1 VGLPERWRQALGAF
15 HPLTDPHHPAM
26 AKAAAPKGKKD
37 TGEETQLILR
47 NKKLR
52 HDYAV
57 LDSWEAGMVLMG
69 SEVKSLRA
77 GDVQIADAH
86 ARLDKNNELW
96 LYGLHIG
103 EYRQAGVFGHVPQQ
117 PRKLLLKR
125 RELDKIVGLMK
136 GKGLTLAPEAM
147 FFRHGYA
154 KCVVC
159 LCQGKTRGDKRQ
171 DLIKT
176 AQKRDVDR
184 EMARRLKRG

>member
-1 VGLPERWRQALGAF
+1 
-15 HPLTDPHHPAM
+15 M
-26 AKAAAPKGKKD
+26 AKAAGSKSNKD
-37 TGEETQLILR
+37 AAEETQLILR
-47 NKKLR
+47 NRKLR

-77 GDVQIADAH
+77 GDVQVADAH
-86 ARLDKNNELW
+86 ARLDTNGEMW

-103 EYRQAGVFGHVPQQ
+103 EYRQAGLFGHKPQQ
-117 PRKLLLKR
+117 PRKLLLKQ
-125 RELDKIVGLMK
+125 RELDKIKGLMK

-147 FFRHGYA
+147 LFRHGYA
-154 KCVVC
+154 KCVIC

-171 DLIKT
+171 DLLKT
-176 AQKRDVDR
+176 AQKRDVER

>member
-1 VGLPERWRQALGAF
+1 
-15 HPLTDPHHPAM
+15 M
-26 AKAAAPKGKKD
+26 ATGKKKA
-37 TGEETQLILR
+37 EEGDPTQLILR

-77 GDVQIADAH
+77 GEVQIADAH
-86 ARLDKNNELW
+86 ARMDKNNELW

-103 EYRQAGVFGHVPQQ
+103 EYRQAGVFGHQPQQ

-125 RELDKIVGLMK
+125 RELDRIIGKLK
-136 GKGLTLAPEAM
+136 GKGLTLVPEALL
-147 FFRHGYA
+147 FRRGWA
-154 KCVVC
+154 KCVIC

-171 DLIKT
+171 DLIKS
-176 AQKRDVDR
+176 AQKRDVER